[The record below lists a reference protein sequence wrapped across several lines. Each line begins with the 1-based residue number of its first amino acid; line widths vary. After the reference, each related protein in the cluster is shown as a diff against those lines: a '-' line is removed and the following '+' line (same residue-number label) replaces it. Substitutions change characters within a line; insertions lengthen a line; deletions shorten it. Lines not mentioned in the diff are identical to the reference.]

1 MCGRCPLI
9 GDAEEFPIPGDMIGD
24 KLLLQ
29 SNPNLNGDKIA
40 TFVTL
45 DNSETP
51 TLEYWNYDGI
61 INKISEQILIE

>member
-1 MCGRCPLI
+1 
-9 GDAEEFPIPGDMIGD
+9 MIGD

-45 DNSETP
+45 DNSKEP
-51 TLEYWNYDGI
+51 TLEYWKYDGI
-61 INKISEQILIE
+61 ISKISEQILIG

>member
-1 MCGRCPLI
+1 
-9 GDAEEFPIPGDMIGD
+9 MIGN

-29 SNPNLNGDKIA
+29 SNPNLDGDKIA

-45 DNSETP
+45 DNSKTP

-61 INKISEQILIE
+61 IRKISEQILIG

>member
-1 MCGRCPLI
+1 MRGRCPLI
-9 GDAEEFPIPGDMIGD
+9 GDAGEFPIPGD

-40 TFVTL
+40 TFITL
-45 DNSETP
+45 DNSKTP

-61 INKISEQILIE
+61 ISKISEQILIE